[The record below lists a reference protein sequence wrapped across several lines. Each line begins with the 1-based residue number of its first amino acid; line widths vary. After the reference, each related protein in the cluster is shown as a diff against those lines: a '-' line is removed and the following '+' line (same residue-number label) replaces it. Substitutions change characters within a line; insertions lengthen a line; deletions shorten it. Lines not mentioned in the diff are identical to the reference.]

1 MSKTR
6 TDGCDVKN
14 NPGLLVLRGWF
25 SRAPARTTHSRIAGR
40 RQEPCQPGEG
50 TPFLGSES
58 AFEFR
63 SLKKLATLV
72 RGKASQA
79 AERLD
84 EQLSPFR
91 RKSLP
96 LIEEAANM
104 PALCG

>member
-6 TDGCDVKN
+6 TAGRDVKS
-14 NPGLLVLRGWF
+14 NPGLRVLRGWF
-25 SRAPARTTHSRIAGR
+25 SRGPARTTHSQIAGR

-50 TPFLGSES
+50 TALLGSES

-63 SLKKLATLV
+63 SLEKLATLV

-84 EQLSPFR
+84 EQLSPLR